1 MHKISLHNEG
11 TEEAI
16 NINNKIISFSI
27 NKCWLNL
34 FFIMESIKLDIY
46 ITTYKKLILSGD
58 LGSISEKQ
66 KYKHLEKNKR
76 ALL

>member
-1 MHKISLHNEG
+1 MCKISLHNEG
-11 TEEAI
+11 TEEVI

-46 ITTYKKLILSGD
+46 ITTYKKLILVG
-58 LGSISEKQ
+58 I
-66 KYKHLEKNKR
+66 
-76 ALL
+76 